1 MLKFIMQLWIV
12 TFMSIAFI
20 VIAMALGGKDQQ
32 YIIDS
37 AMFVT
42 VILIASNIIIDTV
55 LLGLHILFKNK

>member
-20 VIAMALGGKDQQ
+20 IIAMTLGGKDQQ

-42 VILIASNIIIDTV
+42 VILIASNIVIDTV
-55 LLGLHILFKNK
+55 LLGLHIIFKNK

>member
-20 VIAMALGGKDQQ
+20 IIAMTLGGKDQQ

-42 VILIASNIIIDTV
+42 VILIASNIVIDTV